1 MDDMRSSSLLN
12 VLSRMK
18 SPSGIILPRPVMWDQ
33 WMKPSNSLWQVGQPL
48 NTPPRRR
55 PDVWS
60 QPPVKVSAT
69 MRAMFM
75 YFFSYLAS
83 LYMFGITM
91 EVNTPYF
98 LADSLMYFRARR
110 YSSRP

>member
-1 MDDMRSSSLLN
+1 
-12 VLSRMK
+12 
-18 SPSGIILPRPVMWDQ
+18 
-33 WMKPSNSLWQVGQPL
+33 
-48 NTPPRRR
+48 
-55 PDVWS
+55 
-60 QPPVKVSAT
+60 

-98 LADSLMYFRARR
+98 AADSLMYFRARR